1 MTRRIR
7 LVAAIVAAALSFIA
21 CVATIIEPQWFE
33 LLFEESPDGGDGS
46 LETLAA
52 VAVSAI
58 ACVVFSLIGRREW
71 RLARRESESAATLSP
86 PNG

>member
-33 LLFEESPDGGDGS
+33 LLFDESPDGGDGS

-71 RLARRESESAATLSP
+71 RLARRGSESVATRSP
-86 PNG
+86 RNG